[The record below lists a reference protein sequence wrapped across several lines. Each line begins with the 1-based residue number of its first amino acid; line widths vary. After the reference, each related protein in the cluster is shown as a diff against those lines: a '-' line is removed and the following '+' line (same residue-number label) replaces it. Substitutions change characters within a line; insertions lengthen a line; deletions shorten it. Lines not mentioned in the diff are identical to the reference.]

1 MRLHSPPH
9 RAIVSAA
16 DEHHEPACPKFRAVR
31 RWVTRRLGGVRH
43 ERHVAAIASNLF
55 DLTRPLH
62 KLNPAHRRLLRLG
75 ALVHDVGRC
84 ISKPDHPKE
93 GARLLLADDALP
105 LTPPE
110 RRALAY
116 LALHH
121 RGAVPAAGRDA
132 VLHRTD
138 DAERLLHVLALLR
151 AADALDSRSLA
162 TPARLVFA
170 LVAAP
175 SRTARRQLRATCYL
189 AAGCAKARRVY
200 RRRKKFRLL
209 EELLDVRVDVQIDHA
224 EALRLV
230 A

>member
-1 MRLHSPPH
+1 MRLHLPPH
-9 RAIVSAA
+9 RATGSVD
-16 DEHHEPACPKFRAVR
+16 DEDHEPACPKFRAVR
-31 RWVTRRLGGVRH
+31 RWVARRLGGVRH

-62 KLNPAHRRLLRLG
+62 KLAPGHRRLLRLG

-121 RGAVPAAGRDA
+121 RGPVPAAGRDA

-138 DAERLLHVLALLR
+138 DHDRLLHVLALLR
-151 AADALDSRSLA
+151 AADALDSRSLE
-162 TPARLVFA
+162 PARMVFA

-189 AAGCAKARRVY
+189 ASDCAKARRVY

-209 EELLDVRVDVQIDHA
+209 EELLDVRVNVQIDHA